1 MVDRWHLYYNSAEHF
16 HEVAFGN
23 NNQTTVIDA
32 DSFEL
37 FMQDIP
43 TEGIMRQEELN
54 YIDIYKETLEFL
66 RIGNR
71 AVKRAQEDN
80 RKKGIPN
87 VYDFN
92 GHLYY
97 ELPNGELTKEDPYP
111 LSKETDSREE
121 KC

>member
-1 MVDRWHLYYNSAEHF
+1 MHQDKLNS
-16 HEVAFGN
+16 
-23 NNQTTVIDA
+23 
-32 DSFEL
+32 
-37 FMQDIP
+37 P
-43 TEGIMRQEELN
+43 
-54 YIDIYKETLEFL
+54 DIYKRTLEFL

-71 AVKRAQEDN
+71 AVKRAQEEN

-111 LSKETDSREE
+111 LSKETDSSEE

>member
-1 MVDRWHLYYNSAEHF
+1 MRNDKL
-16 HEVAFGN
+16 
-23 NNQTTVIDA
+23 
-32 DSFEL
+32 DSV
-37 FMQDIP
+37 
-43 TEGIMRQEELN
+43 
-54 YIDIYKETLEFL
+54 DIYEETLEFL

-71 AVKRAQEDN
+71 AVKRAQEEN

-111 LSKETDSREE
+111 LSKETDGRSDSE
-121 KC
+121 

>member
-1 MVDRWHLYYNSAEHF
+1 MPQDKSDSVDIHK
-16 HEVAFGN
+16 
-23 NNQTTVIDA
+23 Q
-32 DSFEL
+32 
-37 FMQDIP
+37 
-43 TEGIMRQEELN
+43 
-54 YIDIYKETLEFL
+54 TLELL

-71 AVKRAQEDN
+71 AVKRAQEEN

-111 LSKETDSREE
+111 LSKETDSDEE

>member
-1 MVDRWHLYYNSAEHF
+1 MPQDKLDSVDIHK
-16 HEVAFGN
+16 
-23 NNQTTVIDA
+23 Q
-32 DSFEL
+32 
-37 FMQDIP
+37 
-43 TEGIMRQEELN
+43 
-54 YIDIYKETLEFL
+54 TLELL

-71 AVKRAQEDN
+71 AVKRAQEEN

-111 LSKETDSREE
+111 LSKETDSKEE

>member
-1 MVDRWHLYYNSAEHF
+1 MPQDKSNSP
-16 HEVAFGN
+16 N
-23 NNQTTVIDA
+23 
-32 DSFEL
+32 
-37 FMQDIP
+37 
-43 TEGIMRQEELN
+43 
-54 YIDIYKETLEFL
+54 IYEETLKFL

-71 AVKRAQEDN
+71 AVKRAQEEN

-92 GHLYY
+92 GHRYY

-111 LSKETDSREE
+111 LLEETDSDEE

>member
-1 MVDRWHLYYNSAEHF
+1 MHRD
-16 HEVAFGN
+16 
-23 NNQTTVIDA
+23 
-32 DSFEL
+32 
-37 FMQDIP
+37 
-43 TEGIMRQEELN
+43 ELN
-54 YIDIYKETLEFL
+54 SPNIYKRTLEFL

-71 AVKRAQEDN
+71 AVKRAQEEN
-80 RKKGIPN
+80 RKKGFPN

-111 LSKETDSREE
+111 LSKETDAKEE

>member
-1 MVDRWHLYYNSAEHF
+1 MPQDKLSLDTYRWAR
-16 HEVAFGN
+16 
-23 NNQTTVIDA
+23 D
-32 DSFEL
+32 
-37 FMQDIP
+37 M
-43 TEGIMRQEELN
+43 
-54 YIDIYKETLEFL
+54 L

-71 AVKRAQEDN
+71 AVKRAQEEN

-111 LSKETDSREE
+111 LLKDEE

>member
-1 MVDRWHLYYNSAEHF
+1 MKQD
-16 HEVAFGN
+16 
-23 NNQTTVIDA
+23 
-32 DSFEL
+32 EL
-37 FMQDIP
+37 KSP
-43 TEGIMRQEELN
+43 
-54 YIDIYKETLEFL
+54 DIYKKTLEFL

-71 AVKRAQEDN
+71 AAKKAQEEN

-92 GHLYY
+92 GHRYY

-111 LSKETDSREE
+111 LEKEEDAKEE